1 MPTVEKICITLT
13 PDLAALVKDAVE
25 KGGYAS
31 SSEVV
36 RDALRDWKIKQAI
49 QQQQIEELGRLWD
62 EGIKSGPGRFSSI
75 EDLILEAR
83 RRFAA
88 DREKA

>member
-1 MPTVEKICITLT
+1 MPTVEKICIALT

-25 KGGYAS
+25 KGDYAS

-36 RDALRDWKIKQAI
+36 RDALRDWKLKRAI

-62 EGIKSGPGRFSSI
+62 EGIKSGPGRFSDI
-75 EDLILEAR
+75 EELILEAR